1 MKYLRRLD
9 KHIARIEE
17 WLLIFIV
24 LIMVSFAFL
33 QVLLRNIFS
42 EGFLGGDIILRHL
55 VLWVGF
61 IGASLAT
68 RENKHINID
77 VFSRFLKG
85 RIKIFIELL
94 VRLFSV
100 LVACLL
106 TSASVT
112 FVLME
117 REFGTTLFGSVQAW
131 YFQLIIPIGFML
143 ITLRFILQS
152 IEKTVQLFS
161 STEAAP

>member
-1 MKYLRRLD
+1 MKYLHRLD
-9 KHIARIEE
+9 NLIAHMEKWI
-17 WLLIFIV
+17 LVFIV
-24 LIMVSFAFL
+24 MAMVSFAFL

-77 VFSRFLKG
+77 VFSRFIKG
-85 RIKIFIELL
+85 RKKIFVEIL
-94 VRLFSV
+94 VLLFSA
-100 LVACLL
+100 LVAYLL
-106 TSASVT
+106 LKASIS
-112 FVLME
+112 FVMME
-117 REFGTTLFGSVQAW
+117 KEFGSTLFGSVQAW
-131 YFQLIIPIGFML
+131 YFQVIIPIGFML
-143 ITLRFILQS
+143 ILFRFSIQA

-161 STEAAP
+161 ATEAVK